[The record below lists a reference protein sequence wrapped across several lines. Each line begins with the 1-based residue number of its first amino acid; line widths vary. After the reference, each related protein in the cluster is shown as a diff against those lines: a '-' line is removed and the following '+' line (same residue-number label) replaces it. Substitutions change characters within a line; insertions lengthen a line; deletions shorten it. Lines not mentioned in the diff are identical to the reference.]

1 MEISEAEFAKAN
13 ARMRELRAKVPHAVA
28 VEYDS
33 CRERI
38 VVALSTG
45 FDVAFPPRA
54 LQGLEHATPEEL
66 AVIEIDPSGFGLRW
80 PLLDADHYLP
90 GLLEGVFGSRAWM
103 AAKLG
108 AEGGKAAN
116 AKKAAAAR
124 KNGKL
129 GGRPKKFPAECV

>member
-1 MEISEAEFAKAN
+1 MLGS
-13 ARMRELRAKVPHAVA
+13 RRVPFRG
-28 VEYDS
+28 Y
-33 CRERI
+33 
-38 VVALSTG
+38 
-45 FDVAFPPRA
+45 
-54 LQGLEHATPEEL
+54 EHATPEEL

-90 GLLEGVFGSRAWM
+90 GLLQGVFGSRAWM

-108 AEGGKAAN
+108 AEGGKAAS

-129 GGRPKKFPAECV
+129 GGPSEESTGCRLNRS